1 MEPGHSVT
9 DAEVHRVT
17 AEEGGKNVPSGRRAT
32 ERRCNAWPAQTE
44 GIGPAYTPKLM
55 PCKLYRFETEA
66 LKVKFKL

>member
-17 AEEGGKNVPSGRRAT
+17 AEEGEQNVPSGRTAT
-32 ERRCNAWPAQTE
+32 ERRCNAWPQTE
-44 GIGPAYTPKLM
+44 GIGPAYTTKLI
-55 PCKLYRFETEA
+55 PCKLYRFKTGA